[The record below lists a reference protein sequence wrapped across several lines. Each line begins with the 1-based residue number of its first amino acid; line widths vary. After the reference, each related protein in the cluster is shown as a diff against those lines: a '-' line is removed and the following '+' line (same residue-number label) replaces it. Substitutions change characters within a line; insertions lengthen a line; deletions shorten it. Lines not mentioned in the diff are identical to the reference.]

1 MITVSAVDLSR
12 LQAHLAELSASLG
25 GDEVAASLMAG
36 AFVLEGEAKNNIQRM
51 KAIDT
56 GFMLNSVYSTSRPE
70 NNFADA
76 EAKAKAKNAS
86 EDMLP
91 QVRVGKAQ
99 AAVCV
104 GAKYANHIEYGTAR
118 MASRP
123 FLRQAAQT
131 HSDEAVEAIGEAIER
146 KMERIFR

>member
-1 MITVSAVDLSR
+1 MITASVVDLAR
-12 LQAHLAELSASLG
+12 LQAHLAELQQAMG
-25 GDEVAASLMAG
+25 GDEAAQALMAG

-70 NNFADA
+70 DNFSGA
-76 EAKAKAKNAS
+76 EAKAKAKNA
-86 EDMLP
+86 DADLLP

-118 MASRP
+118 MVGRP

-131 HSDEAVEAIGEAIER
+131 HSDEAVQAIGEAIER
-146 KMERIFR
+146 KMERIFS